1 MATLVDSAKI
11 VPTEASEEIRNLLSA
26 AGKEH
31 FDDVYLKRKLGASP
45 HIKAIGCMFADIA
58 AHAQENGLTSAEVV
72 ARICKTSDFF
82 IALRGDSSTAIAT
95 ALQILTADLDE
106 WTRAPLDQLCRH
118 VLAVNK
124 NYNDEAAGW
133 EQTIKEYGV
142 NILKGKRSMLLYDYS
157 SLVCAM
163 LESAA
168 AGGHCMDIY
177 LPESRFLNGGY
188 PFVRPCIENGHRV
201 HFFPD
206 VAIFYYMKQAD
217 LAMMGAE
224 TFFPNGDMVN
234 TIGSELV
241 ALACKRYEK
250 PLYIPTSLIKVDRR
264 SVEGR
269 EKKQLFRDLKSILSQ
284 NWKEEYREQTDFVC
298 PNLDIVPP
306 ELITAYI
313 TEEGVVPC
321 NALFGICSNYI
332 ERLSR
337 KLKEKERSAEV

>member
-11 VPTEASEEIRNLLSA
+11 VATEASERIRNFLSA
-26 AGKEH
+26 EGKEH
-31 FDDVYLKRKLGASP
+31 FDDVYFKRKLGASP
-45 HIKAIGCMFADIA
+45 HIKAISHMFADIA
-58 AHAQENGLTSAEVV
+58 IHAEENGLTPAETVS
-72 ARICKTSDFF
+72 RICETSDFF
-82 IALRGDSSTAIAT
+82 IALRGDSSTAIVT
-95 ALQILTADLDE
+95 ALQILTAGLRDWAQE
-106 WTRAPLDQLCRH
+106 SSEKLCRH
-118 VLAVNK
+118 MLAITE
-124 NYNDEAAGW
+124 NYNREAESW
-133 EQTIKEYGV
+133 EKTIKEYGV
-142 NILKGKRSMLLYDYS
+142 NILRGKRSMLLYDYS

-163 LESAA
+163 LEAA
-168 AGGHCMDIY
+168 AADGHCMDIY

-188 PFVRPCIENGHRV
+188 PFVRACLENGHRV

-206 VAIFYYMKQAD
+206 VAIYHFMKQAD

-250 PLYIPTSLIKVDRR
+250 PLYIPTSLIKVDRCA
-264 SVEGR
+264 VEGR
-269 EKKQLFRDLKSILSQ
+269 EKKQLYRDLKSILSQ
-284 NWKEEYREQTDFVC
+284 NWKDEYRDRTDFVC

-321 NALFGICSNYI
+321 SALFGMCNSYV

-337 KLKEKERSAEV
+337 KLSDMERSAEA

>member
-1 MATLVDSAKI
+1 M
-11 VPTEASEEIRNLLSA
+11 LSA
-26 AGKEH
+26 EGREH

-45 HIKAIGCMFADIA
+45 HIQAIGLMFSDIA
-58 AHAQENGLTSAEVV
+58 SHAEANGMTSAEVV
-72 ARICKTSDFF
+72 ARINRTAEFF
-82 IALRGDSSTAIAT
+82 IELRGDSSTAITNAIR
-95 ALQILTADLDE
+95 LLTAGLEE
-106 WTRAPLDQLCRH
+106 WTHAPLDELCRH
-118 VLAVNK
+118 VIAVNK
-124 NYNDEAAGW
+124 NYDEVAAGW
-133 EQTIKEYGV
+133 ERTIREYGV
-142 NILKGKRSMLLYDYS
+142 NILKNKRSMLLYDYS

-168 AGGHCMDIY
+168 ADGHCMDIY

-206 VAIFYYMKQAD
+206 VAIYHYMKQAD

-241 ALACKRYEK
+241 ALACRRYEK
-250 PLYIPTSLIKVDRR
+250 PLYVPTSLIKVDRR
-264 SVEGR
+264 TVEGR

-284 NWKEEYREQTDFVC
+284 NWKEEYRDQTDFVC
-298 PNLDIVPP
+298 PNLDIVPS

-332 ERLSR
+332 ERLSAR
-337 KLKEKERSAEV
+337 LGEKERSAGV

>member
-11 VPTEASEEIRNLLSA
+11 VPTEASEKIRNLLSA
-26 AGKEH
+26 EGKEH

-45 HIKAIGCMFADIA
+45 HIRAIGCMFADIA
-58 AHAQENGLTSAEVV
+58 AHAQENGLTSAETV
-72 ARICKTSDFF
+72 ARIRATSEFF
-82 IALRGDSSTAIAT
+82 IALRGDSSTAIVT
-95 ALQILTADLDE
+95 ALQILTSGLDE
-106 WTRAPLDQLCRH
+106 WEQAPLDRLYRHMLC
-118 VLAVNK
+118 VTE
-124 NYNDEAAGW
+124 NYHHEAAGW
-133 EQTIKEYGV
+133 EKTIKEYGV
-142 NILKGKRSMLLYDYS
+142 NILRDKHSMLLYDYS

-168 AGGHCMDIY
+168 ADGHCMDIY

-188 PFVRPCIENGHRV
+188 PFVRACIENGHRV

-206 VAIFYYMKQAD
+206 VAIYHFMKQAD

-264 SVEGR
+264 TMEGR
-269 EKKQLFRDLKSILSQ
+269 EKKQLYRDLKSILSQ
-284 NWKEEYREQTDFVC
+284 NWKDEYRDKTDFIC

-321 NALFGICSNYI
+321 SALFGICNSYV
-332 ERLSR
+332 ERLSQ
-337 KLKEKERSAEV
+337 KLSEKERSAEA